1 MFIQDDVKENLPLF
15 IVELYHRTQG
25 DGSVKVSMY
34 DIGESLGLDRKLS
47 LRTAEELIGTGLVEI
62 KTLSGGIGITAEGV
76 AEAQGLG
83 ASLQE
88 NVGSNISLQD
98 VPVLHESVHQAVE
111 QLVTTLKGQTNQFS
125 LNFDSLAELM
135 ADLKTIDAQLASPN
149 PKTAIIRECFRSI
162 VGVLKAV
169 DNNDTL
175 KSIKTLLRE

>member
-1 MFIQDDVKENLPLF
+1 MFIQNDVKENLPLF

-47 LRTAEELIGTGLVEI
+47 LRTAEELIGTGLAEI

-88 NVGSNISLQD
+88 NVRSNISLQD
-98 VPVLHESVHQAVE
+98 VPVL
-111 QLVTTLKGQTNQFS
+111 
-125 LNFDSLAELM
+125 D
-135 ADLKTIDAQLASPN
+135 
-149 PKTAIIRECFRSI
+149 
-162 VGVLKAV
+162 
-169 DNNDTL
+169 
-175 KSIKTLLRE
+175 KS

>member
-15 IVELYHRTQG
+15 IVELYHRTGG

-34 DIGESLGLDRKLS
+34 DVGESLGLDRKLS

-83 ASLQE
+83 ASLQD
-88 NVGSNISLQD
+88 NVKSDISLQD
-98 VPVLHESVHQAVE
+98 VPVLNESVHQTVE
-111 QLVTTLKGQTNQFS
+111 QVVTKLKGQTNQYALDFNS
-125 LNFDSLAELM
+125 LTELM
-135 ADLKTIDAQLASPN
+135 ADLKTIDSQLSSPN

-162 VGVLKAV
+162 VGVLNSG
-169 DNNDTL
+169 DNNDAL
-175 KSIKTLLRE
+175 KSIRTLLGE